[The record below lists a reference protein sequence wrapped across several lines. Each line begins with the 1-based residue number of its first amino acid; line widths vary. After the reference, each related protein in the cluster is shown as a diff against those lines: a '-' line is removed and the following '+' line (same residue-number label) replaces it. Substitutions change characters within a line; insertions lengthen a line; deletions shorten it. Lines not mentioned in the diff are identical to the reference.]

1 MSIIPDELKTQ
12 TFPCPSCGQYIS
24 SEVDICKFCATTIT
38 DEAKQAAIQR
48 EFRVKKNVF
57 LKNQKN
63 SLILG
68 VVLVVIGLALLLNPI
83 ISANWGSVR
92 VPCLSPI
99 LIPLGIGVIILSL
112 IGYYKEKRSK

>member
-24 SEVDICKFCATTIT
+24 SEVDSCKFCSATIT
-38 DEAKQAAIQR
+38 DEIKQMAIER
-48 EFRVKKNVF
+48 ESREKKNIF

-63 SLILG
+63 SLFLG
-68 VVLVVIGLALLLNPI
+68 IVLVGIGFALFLNPI
-83 ISANWGSVR
+83 ISANWGTVR

-112 IGYYKEKRSK
+112 MGYYKEKRSK